1 MLYRNKITKVIQ
13 DEHPLDELYRKK
25 VLFIKESQIEAY
37 YHIDSSNT
45 DEVINSEDSNDLKDS
60 QHLPAIE

>member
-37 YHIDSSNT
+37 YHLDSHNT
-45 DEVINSEDSNDLKDS
+45 DQLINSQGSYDLKDS